1 MARPNTEQTN
11 RLLGYPADARL
22 LLVNADDFGMCH
34 AVTAAIIRTLQ
45 DGIVTSCSIMVPCPG
60 RSMRSPGCKQRL
72 PFALVCI

>member
-1 MARPNTEQTN
+1 MATPSTEQTN

-45 DGIVTSCSIMVPCPG
+45 DGIVTSLQHYGAVPVVAPCAHLAASG
-60 RSMRSPGCKQRL
+60 L